1 MPSQNTS
8 EEEGLPLRP
17 RVRLPG
23 ETLELATPISQH
35 PLVPSK
41 EGSGKAETT
50 NFQNDTQLVPRVLPK
65 TSACQLLGW
74 LLLPLLGPRL
84 GRGSAPP
91 RSPGTLGCPW
101 AGGRGPQLF
110 APWMDFI
117 SHVPRQ
123 VDGCSQTVQ
132 RGFSPGSLC
141 GWKHSSLPF
150 SYFKTRIRDKAA
162 DMWGLYTLSLP

>member
-84 GRGSAPP
+84 GGGLAPP

-101 AGGRGPQLF
+101 AGGRG
-110 APWMDFI
+110 APA
-117 SHVPRQ
+117 V
-123 VDGCSQTVQ
+123 CS
-132 RGFSPGSLC
+132 LN
-141 GWKHSSLPF
+141 
-150 SYFKTRIRDKAA
+150 
-162 DMWGLYTLSLP
+162 GLYKPCPPTGRRLLSDSSKGIFTRQSLWLKTFLSPLLLF

>member
-17 RVRLPG
+17 RMRLPG

-84 GRGSAPP
+84 GGGGRPLPEAQE
-91 RSPGTLGCPW
+91 PW
-101 AGGRGPQLF
+101 AVPGQGAGGPSCL
-110 APWMDFI
+110 
-117 SHVPRQ
+117 
-123 VDGCSQTVQ
+123 
-132 RGFSPGSLC
+132 
-141 GWKHSSLPF
+141 LPE
-150 SYFKTRIRDKAA
+150 
-162 DMWGLYTLSLP
+162 WTL

>member
-8 EEEGLPLRP
+8 GEEGLPLRP

-50 NFQNDTQLVPRVLPK
+50 SFQNDTQLVPRVLPK
-65 TSACQLLGW
+65 TSACQPLGW

-84 GRGSAPP
+84 GGRPLPKAQEP
-91 RSPGTLGCPW
+91 RAVPGQG
-101 AGGRGPQLF
+101 AGGPQLF
-110 APWMDFI
+110 AP
-117 SHVPRQ
+117 
-123 VDGCSQTVQ
+123 
-132 RGFSPGSLC
+132 
-141 GWKHSSLPF
+141 
-150 SYFKTRIRDKAA
+150 
-162 DMWGLYTLSLP
+162 